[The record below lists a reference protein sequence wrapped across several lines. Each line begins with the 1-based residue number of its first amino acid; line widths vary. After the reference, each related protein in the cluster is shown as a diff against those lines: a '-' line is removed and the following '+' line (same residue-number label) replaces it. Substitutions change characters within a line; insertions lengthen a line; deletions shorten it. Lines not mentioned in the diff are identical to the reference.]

1 MSPSEYIDYIG
12 NTSVNNYIQNS
23 QNQGYQ
29 FVVDQYTDDELFKAD
44 FISRMDASEEEAEE
58 ALEKAKSNEALFNK

>member
-23 QNQGYQ
+23 QNQSYQ
-29 FVVDQYTDDELFKAD
+29 FIVDQYTDDELFKAD
-44 FISRMDASEEEAEE
+44 FISRMNASEEEAEE
-58 ALEKAKSNEALFNK
+58 ALEKAKSNEVLFNK